1 MNRKELSDALM
12 SLDDEVCN
20 LLEEARW
27 ENINGNKKLT
37 LSTDK
42 TLELVLNKLRSSKI
56 YLDLLPD
63 YAEIKNSP
71 KN

>member
-12 SLDDEVCN
+12 SFDDEVCN
-20 LLEEARW
+20 LLEQARW
-27 ENINGNKKLT
+27 ENIDGNKKLT
-37 LSTDK
+37 LSTDE
-42 TLELVLNKLRSSKI
+42 TLELILNKLRSSKV